1 MSRLIPVEWWVKM
14 PRRRRNNDDDNN
26 SGSPAWMTIFGDL
39 MTLLLV
45 FFVLL
50 YSFSVMDLQKF
61 QGFMSALQ
69 NQLGVMEGGKTI
81 SEGQVMDQ
89 GMQGEQFNPSQVN
102 LNQVMNNMQSYINEN
117 NLQEK
122 VSVEMTE
129 RGLVIRM
136 TGEILYDIGEAV
148 IKPTGRDV
156 LDEIGTN
163 IVGIRNNVKVEGHT
177 DSLPIN
183 NSDYPSNW
191 ELSTARAVR
200 VIKYFIDNIEINP
213 SRLSAAGYS
222 KYRPIREN
230 VSPKNRAVNRRVEVV
245 ILNTMIE
252 QGEVRSE

>member
-1 MSRLIPVEWWVKM
+1 M

-81 SEGQVMDQ
+81 SESQVMNQ
-89 GMQGEQFNPSQVN
+89 GMQGQNFNSSRVN
-102 LNQVMNNMQSYINEN
+102 LNQIKQDMQNYINNN
-117 NLQEK
+117 NLEDN
-122 VSVEMTE
+122 VHLEMSE

-136 TGEILYDIGEAV
+136 TGEILYDVGEAV
-148 IKPTGRDV
+148 IKPTGREV
-156 LDEIGTN
+156 LNEIGTN
-163 IVGIRNNVKVEGHT
+163 IVGVRNNVKVEGHT

-183 NSDYPSNW
+183 NSQYPSNW

-200 VIKYFIDNIEINP
+200 VIKFFVDNIDINP

-222 KYRPIREN
+222 KYRPIKEN

-245 ILNTMIE
+245 ILNTMIKE
-252 QGEVRSE
+252 DEVRSE